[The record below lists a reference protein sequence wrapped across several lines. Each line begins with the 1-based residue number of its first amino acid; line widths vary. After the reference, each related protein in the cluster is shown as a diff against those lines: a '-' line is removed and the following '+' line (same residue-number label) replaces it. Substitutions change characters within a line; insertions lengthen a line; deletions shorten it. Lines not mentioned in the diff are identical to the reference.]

1 MKLPILIFVACG
13 LALTASTASASGPTT
28 PDQKHLQPNAPRT
41 ITVSETATPPVV
53 RAGLLQSTL
62 ILLPDQEKVAN
73 VFAGDTVDWVFDGGH
88 VASRFISIKPKLA
101 NSTTDVHIVSD
112 HGNEYTLQLREVS
125 GDDDPHF
132 DSKIF
137 IAPGDKAAKDRLAE
151 LPVFVAAAELD
162 KVKQEAAAAREA
174 QAATLKAE
182 KSQEEAYRSKYP
194 GSLHFDYTWD
204 KSKGKELGLQAIWR
218 DDKFT
223 YLRGQFQETPALYEV
238 KDKKPSLINFDF
250 SNGLY
255 TVPKQLDN
263 GYLAIG
269 KQKVEFHRTEEAR

>member
-1 MKLPILIFVACG
+1 
-13 LALTASTASASGPTT
+13 
-28 PDQKHLQPNAPRT
+28 
-41 ITVSETATPPVV
+41 
-53 RAGLLQSTL
+53 
-62 ILLPDQEKVAN
+62 
-73 VFAGDTVDWVFDGGH
+73 
-88 VASRFISIKPKLA
+88 
-101 NSTTDVHIVSD
+101 
-112 HGNEYTLQLREVS
+112 LQLKEVS
-125 GDDDPHF
+125 GDEDPHF

-137 IAPGDKAAKDRLAE
+137 IASGDKAAKDRLAE
-151 LPVFVAAAELD
+151 LPVFVPAAELD
-162 KVKQEAAAAREA
+162 KVKQEAAAAQAA

-182 KSQEEAYRSKYP
+182 KTQEEAYRSQYP
-194 GSLHFDYTWD
+194 GLLHFDYTWD

-238 KDKKPSLINFDF
+238 KDKRPSLINFDF

-255 TVPKQLDN
+255 TVPKELDN

>member
-1 MKLPILIFVACG
+1 MKPPIVIFVACG
-13 LALTASTASASGPTT
+13 LAFAATAACASGPGT
-28 PDQKHLQPNAPRT
+28 PEAKHLQPNAPRT
-41 ITVSETATPPVV
+41 ITVSDTDTPPVV
-53 RAGLLQSTL
+53 RTGLLQSTL

-73 VFAGDTVDWVFDGGH
+73 VFAGDILDWVFDGGH
-88 VASRFISIKPKLA
+88 VASRFVSIKPKLA
-101 NSTTDVHIVSD
+101 NSTTDVHIISD

-151 LPVFVAAAELD
+151 LPVFVPAAELD
-162 KVKQEAAAAREA
+162 KVKQEAAAAQA
-174 QAATLKAE
+174 SQAATLKAE
-182 KSQEEAYRSKYP
+182 KTQEEAYRSQYP

-204 KSKGKELGLQAIWR
+204 KPKGKELGLQAIWR

-238 KDKKPSLINFDF
+238 KDKKPSLINFNF

-255 TVPKQLDN
+255 TVPKELDD

-269 KQKVEFHRTEEAR
+269 KQKVEFHRTEGAR

>member
-1 MKLPILIFVACG
+1 MKPPILIFVASG
-13 LALTASTASASGPTT
+13 LALTASVASASGPTT
-28 PDQKHLQPNAPRT
+28 PEQKHLTPNAPRT
-41 ITVSETATPPVV
+41 IAVSEADTPPVV

-151 LPVFVAAAELD
+151 LPVFVPAAELD
-162 KVKQEAAAAREA
+162 KIKQEAAAAKAAE
-174 QAATLKAE
+174 AATLKTE
-182 KSQEEAYRSKYP
+182 QSKEEAYRSQYP
-194 GSLHFDYTWD
+194 SSLHFDYTWD
-204 KSKGKELGLQAIWR
+204 KAKGKELGLQAIWR

-250 SNGLY
+250 ANGLY

-269 KQKVEFHRTEEAR
+269 KQKVEFHRTPEAR

>member
-1 MKLPILIFVACG
+1 MKPPILIFVTCG
-13 LALTASTASASGPTT
+13 LVFTATAAFASGPGA
-28 PDQKHLQPNAPRT
+28 PDTKHLQPNAPRT
-41 ITVSETATPPVV
+41 ITVSEADTPPVV

-62 ILLPDQEKVAN
+62 ILLPAEEKVAN

-88 VASRFISIKPKLA
+88 VASRFISIKPKIA
-101 NSTTDVHIVSD
+101 GSTTDVHIVSD

-125 GDDDPHF
+125 GDDDPRF
-132 DSKIF
+132 DSKVF
-137 IAPGDKAAKDRLAE
+137 LMPGDKAAKEKLIE
-151 LPVFVAAAELD
+151 LPVFVPASELDQARQQIAAA
-162 KVKQEAAAAREA
+162 KAAE
-174 QAATLKAE
+174 AATLKAE
-182 KSQEEAYRSKYP
+182 QKKEETYRSQYP
-194 GSLHFDYTWD
+194 GSLHFDYRWD

-255 TVPKQLDN
+255 TVPKELDN

>member
-1 MKLPILIFVACG
+1 MKPPILIFVACG
-13 LALTASTASASGPTT
+13 LAATAASASGPGT
-28 PDQKHLQPNAPRT
+28 PDAKHLQPNAPRT
-41 ITVSETATPPVV
+41 ITVSETDTPPVI
-53 RAGLLQSTL
+53 RTGLLQSTL

-73 VFAGDTVDWVFDGGH
+73 VFAGDILDWVFDGGH
-88 VASRFISIKPKLA
+88 VASRFVSIKPKLA
-101 NSTTDVHIVSD
+101 NSTTDVHIISD

-151 LPVFVAAAELD
+151 LPVFVPAAELD
-162 KVKQEAAAAREA
+162 KVKQEAASAKAAE
-174 QAATLKAE
+174 AATLKAE
-182 KSQEEAYRSKYP
+182 QSKEEAYRSQYP

-255 TVPKQLDN
+255 TVPKELDN